1 MERARFIKL
10 VEEALDALPRKFH
23 DRVQNVALV
32 VQDVPPGQVSRNRL
46 RDAKSASNA
55 PEEKL
60 LMGVF
65 EGTPATQRSVW
76 DAPPGPHRI
85 VLYQKNIEAVCD
97 TEDEIREEVRLTVL
111 HELGHYFGLSEDQL
125 KDV

>member
-10 VEEALDALPRKFH
+10 VEEALEALPRKFR
-23 DRVQNVALV
+23 DRVQNVAVV
-32 VQDVPPGQVSRNRL
+32 VQDFPPSQPRH
-46 RDAKSASNA
+46 A

-76 DAPPGPHRI
+76 DAPSGPHRI
-85 VLYQKNIEAVCD
+85 LLYQKNIEAVCE
-97 TEDEIREEVRLTVL
+97 TEDEIREEVCLTVL
-111 HELGHYFGLSEDQL
+111 HELGHYFGMTEDQL
-125 KDV
+125 EDV